1 MKGNGLQGQAK
12 AVLPLQSLDER
23 LSDATLEAVGSIFW
37 EPAAEVNLT
46 FSSQTDVTTKVCVFV
61 GDRKGEMTWVRI
73 FIICPYHM
81 KISLRAS
88 VRVSEGQGE
97 PF

>member
-46 FSSQTDVTTKVCVFV
+46 FSSQTDVTTKVCMCVC
-61 GDRKGEMTWVRI
+61 GGNRKGEMTWLRI
-73 FIICPYHM
+73 FVICPY
-81 KISLRAS
+81 
-88 VRVSEGQGE
+88 
-97 PF
+97 P

>member
-46 FSSQTDVTTKVCVFV
+46 FSSQTDVTTKVCVCV
-61 GDRKGEMTWVRI
+61 GDRKGEMTWLRI
-73 FIICPYHM
+73 FIICQYHM

-88 VRVSEGQGE
+88 VRVSEGQG
-97 PF
+97 